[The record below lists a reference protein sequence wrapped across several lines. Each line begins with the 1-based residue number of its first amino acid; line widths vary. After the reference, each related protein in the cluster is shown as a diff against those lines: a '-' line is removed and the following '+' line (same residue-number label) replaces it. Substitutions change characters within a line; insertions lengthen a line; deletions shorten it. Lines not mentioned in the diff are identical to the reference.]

1 MSVHTYIYYTYV
13 AHIACIHTTAVFT
26 ILYAHTYTGM
36 HMYVC
41 ICIRFCVRYQ
51 PCLPAGLDKLVEAST
66 SVAELSEELV
76 VKEKEL
82 AVASEKADHVL
93 QEVTKKAHAAE
104 KVKIAVQKVKDKAQA
119 LVDEI
124 EAEKA
129 VAQTK
134 LAAAKPALDEAE
146 SALQVCAYCT
156 CVLYVHSLH
165 V

>member
-1 MSVHTYIYYTYV
+1 MLHTVHAYTQLQFLPFCM
-13 AHIACIHTTAVFT
+13 HIRMC
-26 ILYAHTYTGM
+26 TGM
-36 HMYVC
+36 NMYVFVC
-41 ICIRFCVRYQ
+41 ICGVCVRYQ

-146 SALQVCAYCT
+146 SALQVRMHVHAYCMYT
-156 CVLYVHSLH
+156 LYMCD
-165 V
+165 